1 MIARILAAASLALRI
16 VILCVALA
24 APIIMLHNLWSGK

>member
-1 MIARILAAASLALRI
+1 MIERALAAVSLALRI

-24 APIIMLHNLWSGK
+24 APIIMLSNLWGGK